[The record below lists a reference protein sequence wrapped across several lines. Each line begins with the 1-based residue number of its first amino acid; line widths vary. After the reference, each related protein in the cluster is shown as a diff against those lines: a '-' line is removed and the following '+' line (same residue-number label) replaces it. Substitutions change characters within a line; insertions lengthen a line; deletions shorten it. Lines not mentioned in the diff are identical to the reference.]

1 MAEAFNGTD
10 EGGVQLALK
19 KGGSKPCRRVLHE
32 GKPLFLRLEPEA
44 PVEGAGIE
52 STHQANPHGPCS
64 DKRFRRPEEI
74 PIGLIGGHWVMNRG
88 RLILG
93 MGLGSALFWS
103 LSVYGQDGTAGKGF
117 EFPWGAGYGSVRP
130 TVSGVIEDKEGDT
143 LRFRRG
149 DVEYV
154 YYFNRPLKIRNVE
167 VEEHTQEGKK
177 VFVYK
182 KTELEPAFDAGVARL
197 FSVSINLPYIPF
209 SGELPPDLIKL
220 FGKPGNV
227 TGDSI
232 DMENLS
238 VYVRI
243 HLETYRGKR
252 YLKRFVFTSKEE
264 AGRMNLE
271 RARLKQ
277 DEAQAVKEAIERAN
291 NPVKP
296 GAGKEE
302 RSPERLSLPG
312 IPGGLEAQLIGPAG
326 GQ

>member
-1 MAEAFNGTD
+1 
-10 EGGVQLALK
+10 
-19 KGGSKPCRRVLHE
+19 
-32 GKPLFLRLEPEA
+32 
-44 PVEGAGIE
+44 
-52 STHQANPHGPCS
+52 
-64 DKRFRRPEEI
+64 
-74 PIGLIGGHWVMNRG
+74 MNRG